1 MLEMSAKPIPN
12 QYDSLIPYLCV
23 KDAAKAIEFYK
34 SVFGATELVR
44 MPSPDGTKVM
54 HAELLF
60 RKHVLMLGE
69 ENPQMGALGPQQ
81 NGPPPPASVMF
92 YVDDVDAL
100 FKKAAAHGAKNLQP
114 PTDMFWGDRYA
125 KFLDPFGHLWGIATH
140 IRDVSPEEMAKAATE
155 WAQKNKP

>member
-1 MLEMSAKPIPN
+1 MLEMSVKPIPN

-92 YVDDVDAL
+92 YVDDVDTL

-155 WAQKNKP
+155 WAKKNKP

>member
-1 MLEMSAKPIPN
+1 MVEMSAKPIPN

-44 MPSPDGTKVM
+44 MPTPDGAKVM

-92 YVDDVDAL
+92 YVDDVDGL
-100 FKKAAAHGAKNLQP
+100 FEKAAAHGAKSLQP

-155 WAQKNKP
+155 WAKKNKP